1 MKAPFVNPNEAYTEI
16 LALILMNIW
25 EYKYKNV
32 DIDIN
37 SYINKKLTLEL
48 GWSYHQ
54 ISKILNFF
62 VCYNSYE
69 ELFTDNCEFR
79 QNSNVLSYFI
89 LKTYFLQNL
98 HLVLKD
104 FTLDNLYFTFKK
116 ADNILYNTNLLDK
129 TFSKNINNI
138 LRTYND
144 KSNNNDIY
152 SMRMTCIG

>member
-1 MKAPFVNPNEAYTEI
+1 MSLKQSLCPTR
-16 LALILMNIW
+16 LIW
-25 EYKYKNV
+25 EYKYRNV

-69 ELFTDNCEFR
+69 DLFTDNCEFR

-98 HLVLKD
+98 NFVLSD
-104 FTLDNLYFTFKK
+104 FTLDNLYFSEKK
-116 ADNILYNTNLLDK
+116 ANNLLNNTNLLDK
-129 TFSKNINNI
+129 IFSKNINNI
-138 LRTYND
+138 LRTYSDEDNI
-144 KSNNNDIY
+144 NDIY
-152 SMRMTCIG
+152 SMRMTCTG